1 MNTNIYGRLDQP
13 IYGFDPI
20 WILTHY
26 VAHREALIFRE
37 HNGFVAIARW
47 IGEQFCQ
54 MADCK
59 LVCTLIYRIGM
70 GFTIPPFPTSMN
82 FAEEKTYKKL
92 TPGLLSH
99 NYDSAFQKGLEKD
112 QNLVSISSNCWSWF
126 EVDPW
131 LAIFFVRFYWIQS
144 PSLAPLGQADP
155 GAPVVAV

>member
-47 IGEQFCQ
+47 IGEQCCQ

-59 LVCTLIYRIGM
+59 LVCTLIYKIGM
-70 GFTIPPFPTSMN
+70 GFTIPYIYEFLWRKN
-82 FAEEKTYKKL
+82 VQE
-92 TPGLLSH
+92 
-99 NYDSAFQKGLEKD
+99 
-112 QNLVSISSNCWSWF
+112 I
-126 EVDPW
+126 DPW
-131 LAIFFVRFYWIQS
+131 S
-144 PSLAPLGQADP
+144 PFT
-155 GAPVVAV
+155 